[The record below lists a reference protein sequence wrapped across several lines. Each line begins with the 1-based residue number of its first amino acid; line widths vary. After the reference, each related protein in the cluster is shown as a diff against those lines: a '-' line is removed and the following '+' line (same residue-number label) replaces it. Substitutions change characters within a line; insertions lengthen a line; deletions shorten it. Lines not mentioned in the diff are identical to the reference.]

1 MEEELANL
9 NVIDEEELHFQEET
23 LVVKDDYKWCLVGR
37 CLTDSVV
44 NFLYLQN
51 TMADLWHPIRGIF
64 ILDL

>member
-9 NVIDEEELHFQEET
+9 NVIDEEEVHFQEET
-23 LVVKDDYKWCLVGR
+23 LVVEDDYKLCLVGR

-51 TMADLWHPIRGIF
+51 TMADLWNQLEGYSF
-64 ILDL
+64 